1 MFSKELMFMP
11 QTFTRS
17 VGQTEKNLNTSIELL
32 FQKLD
37 EAIDDIEAGRVQ
49 TIDDAWKEIDAL

>member
-1 MFSKELMFMP
+1 MLQS
-11 QTFTRS
+11 FTQS
-17 VGQTEKNLNTSIELL
+17 AGQNAKNPDISIELL
-32 FQKLD
+32 LQKLD